1 MLNQLR
7 SIINTPLLKLTAIV
21 VILIIILQCVISFYN
36 LFLHLPTEGGR
47 SIASTVATEALKA
60 ESKHLS
66 KMEFIE
72 FVEKLNQSRI
82 SVRGHRIHYV
92 MTSSPHC
99 SGQHRP
105 NTIIKLKR
113 KTCKTFKYDDKL
125 YVNVYT
131 ELPRVISSAVTF
143 PMVISLFI
151 FIIILFYVFY
161 VIRIF
166 TFSIQFSRCLA
177 KFDFNNQYV
186 DNATLREDHLTS
198 QIRHVIVRSINK
210 IATAQK
216 ARAKILANTLHDLRS
231 PLHRIKLRMQLK
243 QDELDQKDDQ
253 DFKEIELITSTLLL
267 YGKDDWLF
275 NEAIEPVTINHLL
288 DEIYTDYKS
297 LNKKITLHTPKS
309 NINIQG
315 KKNALKRAITNII
328 NNAYQHGSEVAI
340 KCKVKA
346 DFIKIVIQDNGP
358 GIPEGKM
365 QAVFESYTSLK
376 GTTGI
381 GLTIAKEIIEYHQG
395 EVSLENSKR
404 GLDVEIKLP
413 L

>member
-7 SIINTPLLKLTAIV
+7 SIINTPLLKLTTLIVILV
-21 VILIIILQCVISFYN
+21 VIFQCIISFHN
-36 LFLHLPTEGGR
+36 FFLYTPSKDGR
-47 SIASTVATEALKA
+47 STASTVATQILETQ
-60 ESKHLS
+60 SKYLS
-66 KMEFIE
+66 KMDFIE
-72 FVEKLNQSRI
+72 YVEKLNQSRI
-82 SVRGHRIHYV
+82 SVRGHKIHYS
-92 MTSSPHC
+92 MTSRPHC

-105 NTIIKLKR
+105 NTIIELKR
-113 KTCKTFKYDDKL
+113 KTCHTFKYDDKL
-125 YVNVYT
+125 YVNIYT

-151 FIIILFYVFY
+151 FIMIIFYVFY

-177 KFDFNNQYV
+177 KFDFNNHYV
-186 DNATLREDHLTS
+186 DCAVLREDHLTS
-198 QIRHVIVRSINK
+198 KIRNVIVRSINK

-243 QDELDQKDDQ
+243 QEDLDPKDDQ

-275 NEAIEPVTINHLL
+275 NEAVEPLIINQLL

-297 LNKKITLHTPKS
+297 LNKQITLHTPKS
-309 NINIQG
+309 NIIILG
-315 KKNALKRAITNII
+315 KKNALKRAMTNII
-328 NNAYQHGSEVAI
+328 NNAYQHGSEVEI
-340 KCKVKA
+340 KCKAKT
-346 DFIKIVIQDNGP
+346 DWIKINIIDNGP
-358 GIPEGKM
+358 GIPEDKM

-395 EVSLENSKR
+395 EINLKNSKR

-413 L
+413 I